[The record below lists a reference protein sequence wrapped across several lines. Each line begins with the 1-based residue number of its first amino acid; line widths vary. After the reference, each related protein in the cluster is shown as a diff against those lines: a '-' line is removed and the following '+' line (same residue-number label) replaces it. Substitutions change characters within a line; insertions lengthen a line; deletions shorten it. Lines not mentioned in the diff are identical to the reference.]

1 MNGIKIFMS
10 HNFSSTVRTRASTL
24 HIAPLPESGKIS
36 DFGNPSFVLINWDCL
51 KDGLLKIWSNLM
63 SEQVGQLY
71 KNSFEQSNSGKNI
84 WFLRYFLLIVF
95 APSPAPLL
103 KRPSKD
109 AALVSKAT
117 VIAFTKLG
125 WLLIPRNFL
134 FLLK

>member
-51 KDGLLKIWSNLM
+51 RTDYWKFDQTLWASRLGNCIRIPLNNQTLKKYLNFFI
-63 SEQVGQLY
+63 
-71 KNSFEQSNSGKNI
+71 
-84 WFLRYFLLIVF
+84 FLLLVF
-95 APSPAPLL
+95 TPSPAPLL